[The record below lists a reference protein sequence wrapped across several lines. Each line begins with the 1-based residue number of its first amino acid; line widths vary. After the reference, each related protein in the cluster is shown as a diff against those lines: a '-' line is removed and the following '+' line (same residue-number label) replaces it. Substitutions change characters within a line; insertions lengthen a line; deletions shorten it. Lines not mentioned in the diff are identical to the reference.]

1 MTNEIYQLVL
11 FGNPVS
17 GYLTALLILAVG
29 LIVFSILEHRVL
41 RRLEEAALRSKTR
54 IDDAVV
60 KMLKSIHP
68 SFYWFLSL
76 YLGLKSLV
84 LPSLIDVALNAI
96 FFGWVLYQ
104 AVHAGSVALDLLVT
118 ASATTDDERR
128 ARGVLAG
135 IGKGVLWIVALLLL
149 LSNLGINVSSLLAG
163 LGIGGIAIAFA
174 LQNILADLFSSFAI
188 FLDKPFEIGDFI
200 VVGDKMGTVSR
211 VGIKTTRLIAL
222 QGEEIV
228 LSNKELTT
236 ARIQNFKRMRERR
249 VVMNFGIAHA
259 TAREAVAMLPEKIR
273 SAIEHIPDIRVERVH
288 VSGFNSSAILFELVY
303 LVTNSDYETYM
314 DRRQAINLALLDLF
328 RAENVTVA

>member
-29 LIVFSILEHRVL
+29 LIIFSILEHRVL

-104 AVHAGSVALDLLVT
+104 AVRAGSVALDLLVT
-118 ASATTDDERR
+118 ASATTDGERR

-211 VGIKTTRLIAL
+211 IGIKTTRLIAL

-288 VSGFNSSAILFELVY
+288 VSGFDSSAILFELVY
-303 LVTNSDYETYM
+303 LVTNSNYETYM